1 MTKMVLDR
9 NWIKNWEFFFFG
21 TTMETPR
28 QLTWIE
34 TEVIKRLLKNGRRH
48 GEGTFSKV
56 YLLRAGDRRAVAKI
70 YKKKRFLPAM
80 VKEAEALA
88 ALSGVPRVSTLFGV
102 GKNPVTM
109 ITSCGGRSLYK
120 LILRGQL
127 SKYQAVHIGLQVAE
141 SVRLIHLRG
150 WTHNDLKQDNIVV
163 TRNCDLWDATLIDFG
178 SAVRI
183 GKAVYR
189 KDKTGHI
196 NFPHIA
202 PELFKGRGTSSASDV
217 YSIGYLLASL
227 IAQEDRNKE
236 ISLLIERAMIYNPED
251 RISVDDLV
259 QRLRDVRF
267 DILLDIVTEHLSA
280 LKI

>member
-1 MTKMVLDR
+1 
-9 NWIKNWEFFFFG
+9 
-21 TTMETPR
+21 
-28 QLTWIE
+28 
-34 TEVIKRLLKNGRRH
+34 
-48 GEGTFSKV
+48 
-56 YLLRAGDRRAVAKI
+56 
-70 YKKKRFLPAM
+70 M

-88 ALSGVPRVSTLFGV
+88 ALSGVPRVPTLFGV
-102 GKNPVTM
+102 GRNPVTL

-120 LILRGQL
+120 LIHRGQL
-127 SKYQAVHIGLQVAE
+127 SQYQAVDIVFQVTE
-141 SVRLIHLRG
+141 SVRLIHHRG

-183 GKAVYR
+183 DKAVYR

-196 NFPHIA
+196 TFPHIA

-227 IAQEDRNKE
+227 IAQEDRNE
-236 ISLLIERAMIYNPED
+236 QISLLIARAMTYNTED
-251 RISVDDLV
+251 RISVDDFV
-259 QRLRDVRF
+259 QKLRDVRF
-267 DILLDIVTEHLSA
+267 NILLDIVTEQLSS

>member
-1 MTKMVLDR
+1 
-9 NWIKNWEFFFFG
+9 
-21 TTMETPR
+21 MEKPPE
-28 QLTWIE
+28 LTWIE
-34 TEVIKRLLKNGRRH
+34 SEVLKRLLKNGRRH

-56 YLLRAGDRRAVAKI
+56 YLLQAGDRRAVAKI
-70 YKKKRFLPAM
+70 YKKRRFLPAM
-80 VKEAEALA
+80 VREAEALA
-88 ALSGVPRVSTLFGV
+88 ALSGVPRVPTLFGV
-102 GKNPVTM
+102 GRNPVTV

-120 LILRGQL
+120 MIHRRQL
-127 SKYQAVHIGLQVAE
+127 SKYQAVDIVFQVAE

-163 TRNCDLWDATLIDFG
+163 KRNCDLWDATLIDFG

-183 GKAVYR
+183 GKGVYSKNR
-189 KDKTGHI
+189 TGHI
-196 NFPHIA
+196 TFPHIA

-227 IAQEDRNKE
+227 IAQEDQNEE
-236 ISLLIERAMIYNPED
+236 ISLLIARAMTYNPED

-259 QRLRDVRF
+259 QKLRDVRF
-267 DILLDIVTEHLSA
+267 NVLLDIVTKQLSS

>member
-1 MTKMVLDR
+1 MALDR
-9 NWIKNWEFFFFG
+9 SLIKNWEFFFFG
-21 TTMETPR
+21 TTMEKSR
-28 QLTWIE
+28 ELTWIE
-34 TEVIKRLLKNGRRH
+34 TQVLQRHLKNGRLH

-56 YLLRAGDRRAVAKI
+56 YLLQAGDRRAVAKI
-70 YKKKRFLPAM
+70 YKKRRFLPAM

-88 ALSGVPRVSTLFGV
+88 ALSGVPRVPTLFGV
-102 GKNPVTM
+102 GRNPVTL
-109 ITSCGGRSLYK
+109 ITSNGGRSLFK
-120 LILRGQL
+120 LIKRRQL
-127 SKYQAVHIGLQVAE
+127 SKYQAVDIVFQVAQ

-163 TRNCDLWDATLIDFG
+163 TKNCDLWNATLIDFG

-183 GKAVYR
+183 GKAVYTKNR
-189 KDKTGHI
+189 TGHI
-196 NFPHIA
+196 TFPHIA

-227 IAQEDRNKE
+227 VAHEDRNEE
-236 ISLLIERAMIYNPED
+236 ISLLITSAMTYNPED

-259 QRLRDVRF
+259 QKLRDIRF
-267 DILLDIVTEHLSA
+267 NILLDIITEQLSS